1 MNCTNCGSEIKE
13 GAKFCTVCGAVIAE
27 AETPVT
33 EASVD
38 EASVVVAE
46 PVYQAP
52 NKPAKQE
59 NKIPEKYS
67 PLSPWA
73 YFGLQILF
81 AVPIVGFVF
90 LIVFSINKSNINRR
104 NFARSYWC
112 KLIIA
117 AIAIGVVL
125 VVALIMGISLS
136 SIGRFGGMGG
146 MDGIGAEMMM

>member
-38 EASVVVAE
+38 EAPVVVAE

-59 NKIPEKYS
+59 NKIPEKYA

-117 AIAIGVVL
+117 AGVFII
-125 VVALIMGISLS
+125 ALIIALILGVSVGGLFRMSE
-136 SIGRFGGMGG
+136 FGST
-146 MDGIGAEMMM
+146 GAEMMM